1 MKYFKLP
8 LTLVLTLVVFT
19 SLNSKFGS
27 TPPMGKFLSPNQG
40 FWQNEQEEDLST
52 TMQINGL
59 QNEVTVHYDEHLV
72 PHVFAQNNTDLYRAQ
87 GYLTAKHRLW
97 QLEFQTF
104 AAGGRLAEILGE
116 QALDYD
122 RQERRRGMD
131 FGAESAL
138 QKMQED
144 PETLSYIE
152 AYRDGVNSYINQLEP
167 KNFPVEYKLLDYAP
181 ESWTTKKTALLLMY
195 MTKMLAGREADLE
208 HTNAL
213 AKFGKERYD
222 LLFPDFFDI
231 NDPVISKETD
241 WSFINVKMPETPE
254 QDRSLDSISIT
265 EPIDKPHAQNGS
277 NNWAVSGQKSYSG
290 HPIPV
295 ILFWLTIRI

>member
-19 SLNSKFGS
+19 GLNSKFGS
-27 TPPMGKFLSPNQG
+27 IPPMGKFLSPNEG
-40 FWQNEQEEDLST
+40 FWQNEQDENLNS
-52 TMQINGL
+52 TMQIIGL
-59 QNEVTVHYDEHLV
+59 EHEVTVHYDEHLI
-72 PHVFAQNNTDLYRAQ
+72 PHVFAQNNNDLYRAQ

-131 FGAESAL
+131 FGAENAL

-152 AYRDGVNSYINQLEP
+152 AY
-167 KNFPVEYKLLDYAP
+167 
-181 ESWTTKKTALLLMY
+181 
-195 MTKMLAGREADLE
+195 
-208 HTNAL
+208 
-213 AKFGKERYD
+213 
-222 LLFPDFFDI
+222 
-231 NDPVISKETD
+231 
-241 WSFINVKMPETPE
+241 
-254 QDRSLDSISIT
+254 
-265 EPIDKPHAQNGS
+265 
-277 NNWAVSGQKSYSG
+277 
-290 HPIPV
+290 
-295 ILFWLTIRI
+295 